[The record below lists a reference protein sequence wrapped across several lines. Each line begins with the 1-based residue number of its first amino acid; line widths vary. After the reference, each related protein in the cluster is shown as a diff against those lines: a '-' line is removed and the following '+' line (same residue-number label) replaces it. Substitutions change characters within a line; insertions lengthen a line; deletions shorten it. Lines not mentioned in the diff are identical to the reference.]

1 MQKLQTEGA
10 RHVIN
15 HMVGPTRNI
24 LLGAGL
30 CYAIKQ
36 EYYLHIPLIVVF
48 PSVYVGY
55 HMYENKEQL
64 IKLAKELK
72 KS

>member
-1 MQKLQTEGA
+1 MHKLRTEGA
-10 RHVIN
+10 SHVVN
-15 HMVGPTRNI
+15 YVFGPTRNI

-30 CYAIKQ
+30 CYSIKK
-36 EYYLHIPLIVVF
+36 EYYSHIPLIVFF

-55 HMYENKEQL
+55 HMYENKEQI
-64 IKLAKELK
+64 IKLVKEIK